1 MPLLIL
7 LLEDL
12 EVNLNTFDF
21 SMKKLLVSLFLG
33 MVLLS
38 PVQTQAIDLGGG
50 LVKSAA
56 EKAGYDAGTNEQ
68 SFAEL
73 IGTVI
78 KTVLS
83 FVGVIFLVLM
93 VYAGFLWM
101 TARGDEAKIEKS
113 QDIIRSSIIGLV
125 IMVGAYSITSF
136 VVPRIVEKTTG
147 DSTGGGGGGGG
158 GNVLCCVIC
167 PRNGGGNC
175 VESVVGNEG
184 QCLQQLGCPDNAVNN
199 VDNDCSITPS
209 PANQCGGQIDRV
221 NCCFIQRPGAPEE
234 RRRVQDANA
243 CDNICDAENGD
254 DFGVDVD
261 QDGSCD
267 MQVVEAN
274 QC

>member
-1 MPLLIL
+1 
-7 LLEDL
+7 
-12 EVNLNTFDF
+12 
-21 SMKKLLVSLFLG
+21 MKKLLVALFLG
-33 MVLLS
+33 MLVLS

-50 LVKSAA
+50 LVKNAA
-56 EKAGYDAGTNEQ
+56 ETAGYEKSTNDQ
-68 SFAEL
+68 SLAEL

-101 TARGDEAKIEKS
+101 TARGDESKIEKA

-125 IMVGAYSITSF
+125 IMVGAYSITAF
-136 VVPRIVEKTTG
+136 VVPRIVEQTTG
-147 DSTGGGGGGGG
+147 DSTGGGGGGGNN
-158 GNVLCCVIC
+158 NVLCCVVC
-167 PRNGGGNC
+167 PRDGGNC
-175 VESVVGNEG
+175 VEEVVGNEG
-184 QCLQQLGCPDNAVNN
+184 QCLQKLGCPDNRENN
-199 VDNDCSITPS
+199 VDNNCSITPS

-234 RRRVQDANA
+234 RRQVQDSDE
-243 CDNICDAENGD
+243 CSNICDQENGD
-254 DFGVDVD
+254 AFGVDVD
-261 QDGSCD
+261 ADGSCD